1 MRKMS
6 VFSLPSV
13 YKAHNI
19 FYKLL
24 KISLHSVFLRFHPL
38 HIHPVCVTLSSVYD
52 QFVTRMNTGGT
63 RMKTYSVYELAAKV
77 GVSPQWIYKQL
88 KEGGELSMYAST
100 VDGKIRLS
108 EEAIHLF
115 RDKGENNPEPAPAE
129 HSLHDDLIAALRDQ
143 IEVLKEQLGTKDRQ
157 IEQLQ
162 DTIRAELQLRM
173 AAERRIS
180 LLEAP
185 AEESAENDPPT
196 DKTPSEGKI
205 NGSGETRRWL
215 TRFFRR

>member
-1 MRKMS
+1 M
-6 VFSLPSV
+6 
-13 YKAHNI
+13 KA
-19 FYKLL
+19 
-24 KISLHSVFLRFHPL
+24 
-38 HIHPVCVTLSSVYD
+38 
-52 QFVTRMNTGGT
+52 
-63 RMKTYSVYELAAKV
+63 YSVYEFAAKV
-77 GVSPQWIYKQL
+77 GVSPQWIYRQL
-88 KEGGELSMYAST
+88 KDGGDLSRYAST

-108 EEAIHLF
+108 EEAIQLF
-115 RDKGENNPEPAPAE
+115 RDKGEEKNPEPAPAE
-129 HSLHDDLIAALRDQ
+129 HSLHDDLIA
-143 IEVLKEQLGTKDRQ
+143 VLKEQLAAKDRQ

-185 AEESAENDPPT
+185 AEESAEHSPPT

>member
-1 MRKMS
+1 M
-6 VFSLPSV
+6 
-13 YKAHNI
+13 KA
-19 FYKLL
+19 
-24 KISLHSVFLRFHPL
+24 
-38 HIHPVCVTLSSVYD
+38 
-52 QFVTRMNTGGT
+52 
-63 RMKTYSVYELAAKV
+63 YSVYEFAAKV
-77 GVSPQWIYKQL
+77 GVSPQWIYRQL
-88 KEGGELSMYAST
+88 KDGGDLSRYAST

-108 EEAIHLF
+108 EEAIQLF
-115 RDKGENNPEPAPAE
+115 RDKGEEKNPEPAPAE

-143 IEVLKEQLGTKDRQ
+143 IEVLKEQLAAKDRQ

-162 DTIRAELQLRM
+162 EVIRGEIQLRM

-185 AEESAENDPPT
+185 AEESAEHSPPT

-205 NGSGETRRWL
+205 KGSGDGSGETRRWL